1 MGSFLRRARWLGVV
15 GLAGAAMLVPSGASA
30 SAAVPHETTPAPD
43 PCGLLPGPPPATYTH
58 VVVIMEENLGYADA
72 IGNPDAPYL
81 NQLASECA
89 LATDFHNE
97 THPSQPNYMAATSG
111 FTTATD
117 QQSTNPSIYE
127 QVSSWNDLEESMG
140 SNCGGKGPHYKHGH
154 DPAFWYPAIAGECLL
169 NDLPMDPSDAG
180 ATALPTAAF
189 TWITPN
195 QCHNHHWQT
204 GCTGAS
210 DPTAFTQSMDA
221 WLSGTIQAIQATP
234 DYQAGQ
240 TLIFVTFDEGQGGT
254 HGEDCT
260 DPANTDPSCQVVTIA
275 VAAGVQPVADPT
287 FYTHYSML
295 RSAEE
300 ALGITTFL
308 GNAATAND
316 MRPGMGF

>member
-1 MGSFLRRARWLGVV
+1 MGKLIGRARWLGVLV
-15 GLAGAAMLVPSGASA
+15 LGGAAMLIPSGTAA
-30 SAAVPHETTPAPD
+30 AAVPNAAAAPD
-43 PCGLLPGPPPATYTH
+43 PCGLLTGPPPATYAH
-58 VVVIMEENLGYADA
+58 VVVIMEENFSYDDT
-72 IGNPDAPYL
+72 IGNANAPYL
-81 NQLASECA
+81 NQLASDCA
-89 LATDFHNE
+89 LATNFHNE

-111 FTTATD
+111 FATD
-117 QQSTNPSIYE
+117 TGQQSTNPSIYE

-140 SNCGGKGPHYKHGH
+140 SNCGGKSAHYKHGH
-154 DPAFWYPAIAGECLL
+154 DPAFWYPAIAADCLL
-169 NDLPMDPSDAG
+169 FDLPMAPSDAG

-189 TWITPN
+189 TWMTPD

-210 DPTAFTQSMDA
+210 DPDAFTQSMDT

-240 TLIFVTFDEGQGGT
+240 TLILVTFDEGQGGT
-254 HGEDCT
+254 HGEDCA
-260 DPANTDPSCQVVTIA
+260 DPANTDPSCHVVTVA
-275 VAAGVQPVADPT
+275 VAAGVQPVTDPT

-295 RSAEE
+295 RSVEE

-308 GNAATAND
+308 GKAATATD

>member
-1 MGSFLRRARWLGVV
+1 MGRFLRWARWLGVLF
-15 GLAGAAMLVPSGASA
+15 LAGAAALVWCGGSA
-30 SAAVPHETTPAPD
+30 SAAVTTAPD
-43 PCGLLPGPPPATYTH
+43 PCGLLPAPPATYAH
-58 VVVIMEENLGYADA
+58 VVVIMEENLSYDDA
-72 IGNPDAPYL
+72 IGNANAPYL
-81 NQLASECA
+81 NLLASDCA
-89 LATDFHNE
+89 LATNFHNE

-111 FTTATD
+111 FLTGVGM
-117 QQSTNPSIYE
+117 QSTAPSIYE
-127 QVSSWNDLEESMG
+127 QVPSWNDLEESMG
-140 SNCGGKGPHYKHGH
+140 TSCGGKGAHYKHGH
-154 DPAFWYPAIAGECLL
+154 DPAFWYPAIAADCLL
-169 NDLPMDPSDAG
+169 NDLPMAASDTG
-180 ATALPTAAF
+180 ATALPTASF

-210 DPTAFTQSMDA
+210 DPDAFTQSMDA

-240 TLIFVTFDEGQGGT
+240 TLVFVTFDEGQGGT
-254 HGEDCT
+254 HGEDCA
-260 DPANTDPSCQVVTIA
+260 DPANTDPSCHVMTIA
-275 VAAGVQPVADPT
+275 IAAGVQPVTDPT

-308 GNAATAND
+308 GNAATAAD

>member
-1 MGSFLRRARWLGVV
+1 MGTLGRGARWLGVLL
-15 GLAGAAMLVPSGASA
+15 LAVAATLVPFGGGV
-30 SAAVPHETTPAPD
+30 AAADTTAPD
-43 PCGLLPGPPPATYTH
+43 PCGLLPGPPATYSH
-58 VVVIMEENLGYADA
+58 VVVIMEENLSYDDA
-72 IGNPDAPYL
+72 IGNPNAPYL
-81 NQLASECA
+81 NQLASDCA
-89 LATDFHNE
+89 LATNFHNE

-111 FTTATD
+111 FVTATGA
-117 QQSTNPSIYE
+117 QSSNPSIYE

-140 SNCGGKGPHYKHGH
+140 ANCGGKAPHYKHGH
-154 DPAFWYPAIAGECLL
+154 DPAFWYPAIASDCLL
-169 NDLPMDPSDAG
+169 NDIPMAASDAG

-210 DPTAFTQSMDA
+210 DPVAFTQSMDT

-240 TLIFVTFDEGQGGT
+240 TLVFVTFDEGSKGGFA
-254 HGEDCT
+254 GEDCA
-260 DPANTDPSCQVVTIA
+260 DPANTDPTCHVVTIA
-275 VAAGVQPVADPT
+275 IAAGVQPVADPT

-300 ALGITTFL
+300 ALGITSFL

>member
-1 MGSFLRRARWLGVV
+1 MVASTV
-15 GLAGAAMLVPSGASA
+15 MLVVSGGTAA
-30 SAAVPHETTPAPD
+30 AAVRRDVTAAPD
-43 PCGLLPGPPPATYTH
+43 PCGLLPGPPPATYAH
-58 VVVIMEENLGYADA
+58 VVVIMEENFSYDDA

-89 LATDFHNE
+89 LATNFHSE

-111 FTTATD
+111 FATATH
-117 QQSTNPSIYE
+117 QPSTNPSIYE

-140 SNCGGKGPHYKHGH
+140 SNCGGKAPHYKRGH
-154 DPAFWYPAIAGECLL
+154 DPAYWYPAITADCLQ
-169 NDLPMDPSDAG
+169 NDLPMVAADTG
-180 ATALPTAAF
+180 ATTLPSAAF
-189 TWITPN
+189 TWITPD

-240 TLIFVTFDEGQGGT
+240 TLMFVTFDEGQGGT
-254 HGEDCT
+254 HGEDCA
-260 DPANTDPSCQVVTIA
+260 DPTNTDPSCHVATIA
-275 VAAGVQPVADPT
+275 IAAGIQPLADPT

-300 ALGITTFL
+300 ALGITTLL
-308 GNAATAND
+308 GNAATATD